1 MDDEKSE
8 SRKRDP
14 GKNVVAG
21 VGLRGK
27 TTTIARRRQKM
38 AGCGRKSKK
47 TVVVDMGSREKTTK
61 KN

>member
-8 SRKRDP
+8 SRNRDP

-27 TTTIARRRQKM
+27 TTTIAHIKQKKGGLPAEIEENGRR
-38 AGCGRKSKK
+38 
-47 TVVVDMGSREKTTK
+47 
-61 KN
+61 